1 MNRRRALIG
10 LAAAAVTSLAAGRAM
25 AGTAVLPAEIAGGF
39 AVPVTS
45 LKVTT
50 LRWKFRSTVP
60 QKWDFSCGSAA
71 VATLLTYHY
80 NAPTSEESAIAAM
93 YVRGDQAKI
102 RREGFSLLDMKLY
115 LEQRGF
121 RADGFEATLEQ
132 IVEFGAPGIALVQ
145 DNGYRHFVVLKGV
158 HDGKVL
164 LGDPALGGRILKR
177 ADFERL
183 WLNHIFFVIH
193 SHRQLAAF
201 NVAAQWQL
209 APSAVL
215 GDAIR
220 RDSLMGITLLRPD
233 PARDF

>member
-1 MNRRRALIG
+1 VNRRRALIG
-10 LAAAAVTSLAAGRAM
+10 LAAAVTSLAAGRAM

-80 NAPTSEESAIAAM
+80 NTPTSEESAIAVM

-115 LEQRGF
+115 LEQHGF
-121 RADGFEATLEQ
+121 RADGFEATL
-132 IVEFGAPGIALVQ
+132 
-145 DNGYRHFVVLKGV
+145 
-158 HDGKVL
+158 
-164 LGDPALGGRILKR
+164 
-177 ADFERL
+177 
-183 WLNHIFFVIH
+183 
-193 SHRQLAAF
+193 
-201 NVAAQWQL
+201 
-209 APSAVL
+209 
-215 GDAIR
+215 
-220 RDSLMGITLLRPD
+220 
-233 PARDF
+233 